1 MPIKRQPS
9 DAELDALAARLRILW
24 REGDVIRPWLRK
36 HHDMIRD
43 LVHEDW
49 SWASLAVAL
58 TRAGIS
64 WRTGRAWSAE
74 GLRREIV
81 RATIPLK
88 SRSKA
93 SADSNS
99 VHPSPAPTGRPAAH
113 EVPNSAVQ
121 IAATRSTLASAATAP
136 RFKPASLRPHEA
148 PRAPT
153 PEEER
158 EREVVRKGIF
168 G

>member
-9 DAELDALAARLRILW
+9 ETELDALAALFRTLW
-24 REGDVIRPWLRK
+24 REGDVIRPWLRM

-43 LVHEDW
+43 LVHDDW

-88 SRSKA
+88 SRRKVF
-93 SADSNS
+93 ADSAPVS
-99 VHPSPAPTGRPAAH
+99 PSPTPTGSPVAR
-113 EVPNSAVQ
+113 EVPDTPAQ
-121 IAATRSTLASAATAP
+121 TAATCSTLASGATAP
-136 RFKPASLRPHEA
+136 RFKPASLKPHEP
-148 PRAPT
+148 PRVPT
-153 PEEER
+153 PEEEQ